1 MSKELKGLELL
12 RAPFPENQ
20 INLLPKPYKKESP
33 KGNCNECGGYHGL
46 PAAHLKYVGHAALT
60 HRLLDADPNWTWEPM
75 ALRDGLPAFD
85 ENGGLWIRLT
95 VCGITRIGYG
105 NASSS
110 SFKEIGTREKEVIGD
125 ALRNA
130 AMRFGAALD
139 LWHKGDLHGIE
150 SEDQETKERDKG
162 SQETALPKRDTPV
175 QSSQKPPATAQQ
187 AIESLRKTVSEKPKE
202 DYSGYVIS
210 FGKYKGK
217 SLSTLS
223 EAAILQY
230 RDFLI
235 KSAEKDNKPMSN
247 NALDFVNHAESYLMT
262 LGYSFDKPPQDSE
275 LISEKDLEEIPF

>member
-1 MSKELKGLELL
+1 MTKSENINELISALVKAQEGFKTAKKDSKNPFFKSNYADFESVVTATRDSLLKNDLCVI
-12 RAPFPENQ
+12 Q
-20 INLLPKPYKKESP
+20 TTS
-33 KGNCNECGGYHGL
+33 
-46 PAAHLKYVGHAALT
+46 YVGDLAVLHTTLFHSSGQFIIGEYPISAPIM
-60 HRLLDADPNWTWEPM
+60 DPQKMGSAMTY
-75 ALRDGLPAFD
+75 AKRYAYSAIVGAVTSDDDDGEKAQD
-85 ENGGLWIRLT
+85 R
-95 VCGITRIGYG
+95 G
-105 NASSS
+105 NSY
-110 SFKEIGTREKEVIGD
+110 E
-125 ALRNA
+125 
-130 AMRFGAALD
+130 
-139 LWHKGDLHGIE
+139 
-150 SEDQETKERDKG
+150 QEAIQQK
-162 SQETALPKRDTPV
+162 S
-175 QSSQKPPATAQQ
+175 KPPATAQQ

-235 KSAEKDNKPMSN
+235 KSAEKDQKPMSN